1 MNHHQIEKRS
11 MYNKMLVFFANTLH
25 SSIWSNFQRLVTEI
39 NSFVTNCATLDS
51 YIQEHPS
58 ETKTVTEIKNNAF
71 DVMIK
76 TIVSMAQTAYVWAI
90 DTNNQ
95 TLISLFNISTNEFI
109 SLPESSAFSKVKII
123 RDALAQNI
131 ASMATVDLSAT
142 DLKSLNDAIDNYEQ
156 SHGTKKATS
165 ALKIAGNQ
173 GLYNHMADIDNN
185 LDIIDKLF
193 VNRYSSTHAD
203 LVNEYAV
210 NRNVEKLPSHHSIIQ
225 IHTTDAGTG
234 ANITGAIMAING
246 KTSTTD
252 SQGNA
257 EIIKI
262 FRGNQ
267 ILNVSHPLYAA
278 QTIHIV
284 VVRGKALEI
293 EVKMVKI

>member
-11 MYNKMLVFFANTLH
+11 MYNKMLVFFANPLH
-25 SSIWSNFQRLVTEI
+25 SSIWANFQRLVKEI

-51 YIQEHPS
+51 YIKEHPS

-71 DVMIK
+71 DEMIK
-76 TIVSMAQTAYVWAI
+76 TLISMAQTACVWAI
-90 DTNNQ
+90 DTKNQ

-109 SLPESSAFSKVKII
+109 SLPESSAFSKVKMI

-131 ASMATVDLSAT
+131 VSMATVDLSST
-142 DLKSLNDAIDNYEQ
+142 DLKNLNDAIDNYEQ
-156 SHGTKKATS
+156 LQGTKKATS

-173 GLYNHMADIDNN
+173 GLYNHMVDIDNN
-185 LDIIDKLF
+185 LEIIDKLF

-210 NRNVEKLPSHHSIIQ
+210 NRNVEKLPTHHSSIQ
-225 IHTTDAGTG
+225 IHATDAVTG
-234 ANITGAIMAING
+234 ANITGAIMSING
-246 KTSTTD
+246 KTCTTD
-252 SQGNA
+252 SQGKA

-262 FRGNQ
+262 YSGNQ
-267 ILNVSHPLYAA
+267 NVNVSHPLYAA

-284 VVRGKALEI
+284 VVRGKAIAI